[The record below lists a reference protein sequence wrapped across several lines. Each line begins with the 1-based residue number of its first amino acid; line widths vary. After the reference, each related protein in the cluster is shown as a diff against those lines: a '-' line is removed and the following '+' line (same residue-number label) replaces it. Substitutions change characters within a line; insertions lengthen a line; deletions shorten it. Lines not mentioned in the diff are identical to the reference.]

1 MVKSV
6 DFYNEKDFFC
16 WITLKKRVIM
26 FGNIIEKIR
35 GWFRP
40 ELSLN
45 RVRDTVTIREGDERI
60 VLKVDSDARSI
71 INRLNRAQ
79 KMLSAMD
86 ENTTDDER
94 IQAAHDLS
102 EAMFGVEQTKDLFAF
117 YNYDAACVVAICGK
131 YFGDPE
137 HGLGKKITKV
147 QKKRK

>member
-1 MVKSV
+1 
-6 DFYNEKDFFC
+6 
-16 WITLKKRVIM
+16 M
-26 FGNIIEKIR
+26 FDKIR
-35 GWFRP
+35 RLFRP
-40 ELSLN
+40 EISLN

-60 VLKVDSDARSI
+60 VLRVDSDAKSI
-71 INRLNRAQ
+71 IHRLNRAQ
-79 KMLSAMD
+79 KTLSEMN

>member
-1 MVKSV
+1 
-6 DFYNEKDFFC
+6 
-16 WITLKKRVIM
+16 M
-26 FGNIIEKIR
+26 FDKIR
-35 GWFRP
+35 RIFRP
-40 ELSLN
+40 EISLN

-60 VLKVDSDARSI
+60 VLRVDSDARSI

-79 KMLSAMD
+79 KILSAMD

-94 IQAAHDLS
+94 IQAAHDLA
-102 EAMFGVEQTKDLFAF
+102 EAMFGAEQTKELFAF